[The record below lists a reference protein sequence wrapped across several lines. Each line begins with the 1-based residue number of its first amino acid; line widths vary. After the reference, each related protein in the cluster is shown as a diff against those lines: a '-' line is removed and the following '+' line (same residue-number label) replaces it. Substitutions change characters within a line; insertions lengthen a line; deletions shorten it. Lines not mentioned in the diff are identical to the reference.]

1 MPYVD
6 LVTGQ
11 DDYASLWY
19 TTNSLSGT
27 VGDFDPDKPIIIML
41 HPIFLDSEWLYL
53 QLQDPRL
60 DHNFNIIAF
69 DARCAGRTQ
78 SRPNGKHDHWTDAA
92 DLAFAIQ
99 VRLLSLYPFSFPKS
113 SQKSHDFVFP
123 RLTPRYIFVSGVVVA
138 TRSHMGL
145 RVLRNE
151 HRTSPGRTVRLFTP
165 LASWTDSV
173 THRPGTRAFQLPRD
187 VSKSRHFDRAA
198 TDRVSPLTS
207 DAPRPL

>member
-6 LVTGQ
+6 LVAGQ

-19 TTNSLSGT
+19 TTNSPTGT
-27 VGDFDPDKPIIIML
+27 VGGFDPNKPIMIML

-60 DHNFNIIAF
+60 DDNFNIIAF

-99 VRLLSLYPFSFPKS
+99 VRLLYTFVPFREAQKHCTTSSSLIELFRTYPSQALWLPPAHIWACESFATNAAL
-113 SQKSHDFVFP
+113 
-123 RLTPRYIFVSGVVVA
+123 RLAALYVYLLHS
-138 TRSHMGL
+138 L
-145 RVLRNE
+145 RV
-151 HRTSPGRTVRLFTP
+151 GRH
-165 LASWTDSV
+165 SV
-173 THRPGTRAFQLPRD
+173 THTPART
-187 VSKSRHFDRAA
+187 
-198 TDRVSPLTS
+198 
-207 DAPRPL
+207 